1 MKKWLENQGMRNTII
16 CAVLIVAGIILQSQG
31 LENVA
36 IPVFI
41 VAFLIGGYYSAK
53 NGIEELIYDK
63 HLNVDVLMILAAIG
77 ASVIGYWM
85 EGALLIFIFSLAEAM
100 ETMANEKS
108 RNAISELMNLTPD
121 EARRYNDAGEVEVI
135 PTSELKIGDKVQ
147 VPRLSLIH
155 I

>member
-1 MKKWLENQGMRNTII
+1 MKKWLKNQGMRNTII

-41 VAFLIGGYYSAK
+41 AAFLIGGYYSAK

-77 ASVIGYWM
+77 ASVIGY
-85 EGALLIFIFSLAEAM
+85 
-100 ETMANEKS
+100 
-108 RNAISELMNLTPD
+108 
-121 EARRYNDAGEVEVI
+121 
-135 PTSELKIGDKVQ
+135 
-147 VPRLSLIH
+147 
-155 I
+155 